1 MEDMGL
7 DFVIMSPEMLTLLP
21 IPGQDYPHVTLYIV
35 ASHWANDGE
44 YGSYEIP
51 FTSLLDAKRQFHDDL
66 RNEQDSGS
74 IENWRQKSQFVEE
87 ETEDSYECYLDGEYC
102 EYHFSIELKS
112 FSLPMAPCFMKNVAG
127 LWQAKNMQED
137 FREQVEDWEEF
148 QELTVSQRE
157 RLLASPDFPQRLL
170 AQLRNS
176 SAYQEAYWEA
186 VSEVAA
192 ALLTEISRQPDTDK

>member
-1 MEDMGL
+1 MN
-7 DFVIMSPEMLTLLP
+7 LLNEVSGF
-21 IPGQDYPHVTLYIV
+21 IIIV
-35 ASHWANDGE
+35 FFKNT
-44 YGSYEIP
+44 P
-51 FTSLLDAKRQFHDDL
+51 SL
-66 RNEQDSGS
+66 
-74 IENWRQKSQFVEE
+74 
-87 ETEDSYECYLDGEYC
+87 
-102 EYHFSIELKS
+102 
-112 FSLPMAPCFMKNVAG
+112 
-127 LWQAKNMQED
+127 NMQED